1 MKKILFALILSVG
14 FFATSA
20 RADDGLRVGVMDV
33 MKINSDAAVMKS
45 LNKQKDSALADIQK
59 IVNAKRKDFEK
70 REDELKTKQSLMD
83 KEAFLKELQSFQKD
97 VMDYDKQTE
106 QKVAGIEKA
115 YIEALKT
122 IQKDYL
128 DRIVRKIGAEKKYSL
143 VLNSQTTIVLDKNLD
158 ITDSVIDA
166 LNEEV
171 KEIKLNVK

>member
-1 MKKILFALILSVG
+1 
-14 FFATSA
+14 
-20 RADDGLRVGVMDV
+20 
-33 MKINSDAAVMKS
+33 
-45 LNKQKDSALADIQK
+45 
-59 IVNAKRKDFEK
+59 
-70 REDELKTKQSLMD
+70 MD